1 MIVVIHA
8 VCFILSE
15 LLLPT
20 WQRDSRNITY
30 IRSLKQW
37 KRPETMKQPQTN
49 ILASCC
55 GYIYFI
61 ASITTSSGKNNNAH
75 LLFLCLCTF
84 LISFFFFILFSSNT
98 NLAYR
103 VLFLCFKPPSTIAE
117 ESVVIMVGGL
127 KHENNTV

>member
-55 GYIYFI
+55 EYIYFI

-84 LISFFFFILFSSNT
+84 LISFFFILFSSNT
-98 NLAYR
+98 NLVYR